1 MSIFEELGSARNGH
15 APPRQL
21 SVLIVDDD
29 AMFGEAVVSLLE
41 GDERITV
48 VGVVES
54 GEAAIDFPQRADVAL
69 VDLGLPGIDGIELT
83 RRLLSVSPELRV
95 IVLSGT
101 DDDATTRR
109 ALAAGAAAV
118 LVKGGV
124 GDELVDAVVTDS

>member
-1 MSIFEELGSARNGH
+1 MSIFEDLGYARVPQ
-15 APPRQL
+15 APPRQVR
-21 SVLIVDDD
+21 VLIVDDD

-41 GDERITV
+41 VDERITV

-54 GEAAIDFPQRADVAL
+54 GEAAIDFPLRADVAL

-101 DDDATTRR
+101 DDDETTRR
-109 ALAAGAAAV
+109 ALAAGADAV

-124 GDELVDAVVTDS
+124 GDELVDAVVTDP